1 MRFSH
6 LAIFMVVFVSILTAY
21 TTLFADG
28 IAIYG
33 GDSTS
38 ILDEYPALSSIAS
51 DYNQTYSTF
60 QGTSAAADDSNF
72 LLNLDRMKAAMQQ
85 LFNSFKYVSTIFD
98 PLSNSL
104 GVPTWFSVMVTI
116 LILIGLIALL
126 INAAVRWN
134 VG

>member
-6 LAIFMVVFVSILTAY
+6 IAVFMVVFVSILTAY

-28 IAIYG
+28 INIYG
-33 GDSTS
+33 GDSTT
-38 ILDEYPALSSIAS
+38 ILDDYPALSSIAD

-60 QGTSAAADDSNF
+60 QGTSAADDQSNF

-85 LFNSFKYVSTIFD
+85 MFNSFKYVSTVFD
-98 PLSNSL
+98 PLSRSL
-104 GVPTWFSVMVTI
+104 GIPTWFSVMVTI
-116 LILIGLIALL
+116 LILIGIIALL